1 MEEIATVISSQK
13 PVDKSEETSDPEPSD
28 EIIKNVT
35 ISINEYFEKF
45 LIQCG
50 AFYQCQLC
58 LEKSPNKWVMLNHF
72 LDIHSVH
79 SEYSKSVKIVNLQA
93 VLSFSA

>member
-45 LIQCG
+45 LIQDR

-79 SEYSKSVKIVNLQA
+79 
-93 VLSFSA
+93 